1 VESGRYETLPHEVQR
16 VIDRFFDS
24 RESGLLVLFG
34 PSAEDP
40 ISLDR
45 AEGADPT
52 ASVLSRLEML
62 QRTLLDHLDLFSRQ
76 YDEIDVYGDEYAHQ
90 LRGEAV
96 ATMIALRELWRFV
109 PELID

>member
-1 VESGRYETLPHEVQR
+1 
-16 VIDRFFDS
+16 
-24 RESGLLVLFG
+24 
-34 PSAEDP
+34 
-40 ISLDR
+40 
-45 AEGADPT
+45 
-52 ASVLSRLEML
+52 ML